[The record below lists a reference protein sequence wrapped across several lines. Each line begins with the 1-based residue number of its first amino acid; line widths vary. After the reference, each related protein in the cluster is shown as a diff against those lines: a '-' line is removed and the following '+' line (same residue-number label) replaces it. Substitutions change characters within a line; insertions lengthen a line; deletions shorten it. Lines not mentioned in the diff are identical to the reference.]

1 MEKVTQ
7 LRSTDMSVDTDTK
20 TGLITVTFKSDKQDV
35 EIKMKAFDALDVGLK
50 ILVGVNTLIE
60 VLSTWASTRGET
72 VQ

>member
-7 LRSTDMSVDTDTK
+7 LRSTDMSVDTDAK

>member
-7 LRSTDMSVDTDTK
+7 LRSTGMSVSTDIK
-20 TGLITVTFKSDKQDV
+20 TGLVTVTFTSDKQDV

-60 VLSTWASTRGET
+60 ALSTWASTRGET